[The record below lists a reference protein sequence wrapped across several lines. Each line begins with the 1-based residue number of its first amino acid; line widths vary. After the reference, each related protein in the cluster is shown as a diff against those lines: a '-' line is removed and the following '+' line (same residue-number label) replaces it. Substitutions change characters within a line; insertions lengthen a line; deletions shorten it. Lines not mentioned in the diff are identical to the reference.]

1 MHERDTAADL
11 KSELD
16 SSPTRARFGVL
27 AFLCSLSFVLY
38 IDRACIG
45 KAAIPLSED
54 LGLTEAQLGYALAAF
69 TLAYGLFEVPTG
81 RWGDR
86 YGSRGV
92 LARIVVWWSVFT
104 ALTGAA
110 TGIGMLVVVRF
121 LFGAGEAGAY
131 PNAARVIA
139 RWFPLSGRGMAQG
152 WMLTSAQLGA
162 AMAPPVAE
170 ALINGIGWRGDV
182 SIPGVGWRGAFVVF
196 GSLGIVW
203 AAAFYWWFRDEPAEH
218 PGVNDAER
226 RLIEHGRPPAP
237 STEHPPIPWRSILR
251 SRNIWLL
258 GVVQTCSSAIYYMV
272 INWYPSY
279 LQKGRGVS
287 SQQAAWLASLVLAG
301 AAVGCLSSGYFN
313 DKLSRMTNFHPARF
327 RIYGFLGTMF
337 AAVCLI
343 ASVRA
348 ESALATSL
356 WAAAACV
363 GTMSQQATFW
373 AVTTEISGRHLGSIF
388 GLMNSLGVPGAFA
401 STLFL
406 GQFVTWMREHG
417 HEGRAQWDPAFYV
430 YAGVLVVGA
439 FCWLAVDARRHVPDS
454 DVGA

>member
-1 MHERDTAADL
+1 MHEREISAETASAP
-11 KSELD
+11 ELAP
-16 SSPTRARFGVL
+16 SRARFGVL
-27 AFLCSLSFVLY
+27 GFLCSLSFVLY

-45 KAAIPLSED
+45 KAAIPLRED

-110 TGIGMLVVVRF
+110 TGLGMLIAVRF

-162 AMAPPVAE
+162 ASAPPVAQG
-170 ALINGIGWRGDV
+170 LIDV
-182 SIPGVGWRGAFVVF
+182 VGWRGAFAVF

-203 AAAFYWWFRDEPAEH
+203 AIAFYWWFRDEPAEH
-218 PGVNDAER
+218 SRANDAER
-226 RLIEHGRPPAP
+226 QLIEQGRPPLP
-237 STEHPPIPWRSILR
+237 SSEHPPIPWRSILT

-258 GVVQTCSSAIYYMV
+258 GIVQTCSSAIYYMV

-279 LQKGRGVS
+279 LESGRGVS
-287 SQQAAWLASLVLAG
+287 SGKGGWLASLVLAG
-301 AAVGCLSSGYFN
+301 AAIGCLSSGYFN
-313 DKLSRMTNFHPARF
+313 DKLARMTHFHPARY
-327 RIYGFLGTMF
+327 RIYGFLGTAL

-348 ESALATSL
+348 ESPLATSL

-406 GQFVTWMREHG
+406 GQFVTWMRERG

-430 YAGVLVVGA
+430 YAAVLLIGA
-439 FCWLAVDARRHVPDS
+439 CCWLAVDARKHVPDS
-454 DVGA
+454 DAPLA